1 MTKLIVTF
9 EGPRVGEDGVPPEDM
24 QAALGHVLRAFRHM
38 VAHLHGGADQ
48 PGPLAEPVRR
58 VGLLRQGVPS
68 TGSVEAELVL
78 SAESENGQPPAD
90 HRLAVE
96 RLLGW
101 QEGLCGGD
109 DQFPQ
114 IVTEELDA
122 IGSDLSPAVSAVR
135 FADPGSGR
143 CLEFRRKKPAEPL
156 GEQIE
161 DALLHGWLKEV
172 NWHDRTAQ
180 LHVGDGSRVLLCF
193 DASLDWEMLRLATSY
208 VEIHGRGC
216 LPDDDD
222 SWETVHVEQIRGTR
236 SCREPFDLEAFQ
248 NNPNPKIF
256 DPDKIV
262 TFDLTDEEWETF
274 DQAIR
279 EGRKS

>member
-1 MTKLIVTF
+1 
-9 EGPRVGEDGVPPEDM
+9 M
-24 QAALGHVLRAFRHM
+24 QAALGHVLRRSGIWSPICTAAPISPGRW
-38 VAHLHGGADQ
+38 LSRCGG
-48 PGPLAEPVRR
+48 LACSGRARR
-58 VGLLRQGVPS
+58 RLDRLRLNWSCRRSPR
-68 TGSVEAELVL
+68 TGSLR
-78 SAESENGQPPAD
+78 PD

-96 RLLGW
+96 RLLDW
-101 QEGLCGGD
+101 QEGLCGGG
-109 DQFPQ
+109 DQFPS

-143 CLEFRRKKPAEPL
+143 CLEFRRKEPAEPL

-180 LHVGDGSRVLLCF
+180 LHVGDGSRVTLCF